1 VRPNPDDPTQLR
13 WYTAALKAPSGK
25 QHRLTKCHLLNTTG
39 ATCLDTISIG
49 GRSALLVGCTKG
61 IQYYAPKEST
71 VKNAPGIPVT
81 TSTVFQDIENIFVSQ
96 NGTRVCLWSVNA
108 RHELG
113 YLCCTTDKISG
124 TPVML
129 MPSGGTSSFSAATAL
144 NNPDGSASM
153 RQILVSDDD
162 AGNLTTLELD
172 MVTGIWR
179 REPFYT
185 VSASRNI
192 TVKSYTIT
200 IQALDSQHAP
210 IVNGSLL
217 IQSASSV
224 PAVVN
229 GKAAMLSAA
238 GSWHRLDGNGEI
250 ALIVATL
257 GITGQALTIQGIKDA
272 NSASVGFSSMLI
284 DPTEKTFNSF
294 KALKSADD
302 LKRAK
307 TKNGKPL
314 IDPANMPSPADLQN
328 AAKCFSS
335 ISDATAGLPRD
346 GSKKVVAMATATFDS
361 HGDLIMDGF
370 HWIKEKI
377 DQVTDWIV
385 EKVGMYPQ
393 KAF

>member
-1 VRPNPDDPTQLR
+1 
-13 WYTAALKAPSGK
+13 
-25 QHRLTKCHLLNTTG
+25 
-39 ATCLDTISIG
+39 
-49 GRSALLVGCTKG
+49 
-61 IQYYAPKEST
+61 
-71 VKNAPGIPVT
+71 
-81 TSTVFQDIENIFVSQ
+81 
-96 NGTRVCLWSVNA
+96 
-108 RHELG
+108 
-113 YLCCTTDKISG
+113 
-124 TPVML
+124 ML

-153 RQILVSDDD
+153 RQILVSADD

-200 IQALDSQHAP
+200 IQALDSQNAP

-217 IQSASSV
+217 IQSAASV

-272 NSASVGFSSMLI
+272 KSAPVGFSSMLI

-302 LKRAK
+302 LRRAT

-314 IDPANMPSPADLQN
+314 IDPAHMPSPADLQN
-328 AAKCFSS
+328 AAKCFSR
-335 ISDATAGLPRD
+335 ISDATTGLPRD
-346 GSKKVVAMATATFDS
+346 GSKKVLAITTATSDS
-361 HGDLIMDGF
+361 EGDLIMDGF

-385 EKVGMYPQ
+385 EQVGMYPQ